1 MGRLIS
7 TIDERVV
14 LDNGKTQTTSN
25 NVTIDDVG
33 QFSRRLDTIQTTFS
47 ASGIEILRFVESE
60 QQQVAGSFVKDEV
73 RYIRI
78 SNLTECNVD
87 LYFIK
92 DNTESTVFKLDG
104 EKTFMMGNGKFNA
117 SSVSDYVGEG
127 YVDST
132 YYSDLVGIDSI
143 KAKAYPSAS
152 QLEIIVASK

>member
-14 LDNGKTQTTSN
+14 LDNGKSQTTSN
-25 NVTIDDVG
+25 NVTIEDVG

-78 SNLTECNVD
+78 SNLTECHVD

-92 DNTESTVFKLDG
+92 DNTESTVFTLDG
-104 EKTFMMGNGKFNA
+104 EKTFMMGNGQFNA
-117 SSVSDYVGEG
+117 SSVNDYVGEG

>member
-1 MGRLIS
+1 VGQLIS

-25 NVTIDDVG
+25 NVTIKDVG
-33 QFSRRLDTIQTTFS
+33 QFTRRLDTIETTFS
-47 ASGIEILRFVESE
+47 SSGIEILRFTESE
-60 QQQVAGSFVKDEV
+60 QQQVAGSFVKGDV

-92 DNTESTVFKLDG
+92 DNEESTIFKLDG
-104 EKTFMMGNGKFNA
+104 EKSLMLGNGQFNA
-117 SSVSDYVGEG
+117 SSINDYVQEG
-127 YVDST
+127 YVDPT
-132 YYSDLVGIDSI
+132 YYSELVGIDSI

-152 QLEIIVASK
+152 QLEIVVASK

>member
-104 EKTFMMGNGKFNA
+104 EKTFMMGNGQFNA
-117 SSVSDYVGEG
+117 SSVNDYVGEG

-143 KAKAYPSAS
+143 KAKSHISAS